1 MAVKDLIGPGF
12 IGSDTI
18 EFIVTRGMDSF
29 DPQTIKAVI
38 FQSNILIGDSLEEEH
53 FLKGVA
59 VTGFTFVVL
68 NAGNGDAVTSGGNHV
83 LIGVGAGGNFGTQGA
98 VAGSFTHE
106 GNGQWSV
113 NFTATEM
120 DADVIALTFLHADGV
135 PVYKILRTK

>member
-18 EFIVTRGMDSF
+18 EYIVARGMNSF

-38 FQSNILIGDSLEEEH
+38 FQSNVLIGESLEEEH

-59 VTGFTFVVL
+59 VTGFTFVLL
-68 NAGNGDAVTSGGNHV
+68 NASDGSALTSGTVTGK
-83 LIGVGAGGNFGTQGA
+83 ITKDGGTQGA
-98 VAGSFTHE
+98 VAGSFVHE

-120 DADVIALTFLHADGV
+120 DADVVGLTFLHSSAV
-135 PVYKILRTK
+135 PAYKILRTK

>member
-18 EFIVTRGMDSF
+18 EYIVARGMNSF
-29 DPQTIKAVI
+29 DPQTIKAAI
-38 FQSNILIGDSLEEEH
+38 FQSNVLIGDALEEEH

-68 NAGNGDAVTSGGNHV
+68 NATNASAVTTGTVTGK
-83 LIGVGAGGNFGTQGA
+83 ITKDGGTQGA
-98 VAGSFTHE
+98 VAGSFVHE

-113 NFTATEM
+113 NLTATEM
-120 DADVIALTFLHADGV
+120 DADIIGLTFLHTDAV
-135 PVYKILRTK
+135 PVYKTLRTK

>member
-53 FLKGVA
+53 FLRGVA

-68 NAGNGDAVTSGGNHV
+68 NAGNGDAVTSGTVTGK
-83 LIGVGAGGNFGTQGA
+83 ITKDGGTQGA
-98 VAGSFTHE
+98 VAGSFVHE

-120 DADVIALTFLHADGV
+120 DADVIALTFLHTDGV

>member
-18 EFIVTRGMDSF
+18 EYIVARGMNSF
-29 DPQTIKAVI
+29 DPQTIKAAI
-38 FQSNILIGDSLEEEH
+38 FQSNVLIGESLEEEH

-59 VTGFTFVVL
+59 VTGFTLLMV
-68 NAGNGDAVTSGGNHV
+68 NATDGSAVTSGTVTGK
-83 LIGVGAGGNFGTQGA
+83 ITKDGGTQGN

-120 DADVIALTFLHADGV
+120 DADVIALTFLHTSGV